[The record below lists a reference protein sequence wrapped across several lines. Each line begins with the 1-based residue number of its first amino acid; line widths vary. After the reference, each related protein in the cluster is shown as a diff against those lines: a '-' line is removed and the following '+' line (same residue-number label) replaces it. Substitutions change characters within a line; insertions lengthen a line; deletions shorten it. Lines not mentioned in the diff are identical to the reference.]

1 MKKIFSCMFKMR
13 MTMKMENLDLTD
25 HKIHNGESNYL
36 AGFKRHLQKQSAD
49 TEEGSFLNK
58 Y

>member
-1 MKKIFSCMFKMR
+1 MFKMR

-58 Y
+58 YWDCWD